1 MYIFVNFQS
10 RMSKIKSCL
19 KRCLL
24 VLCLYWLVVAMLS
37 YLNNYF
43 LMYYA
48 YSVVSNSLQNNG
60 LQTTRLLCPWDFPGM
75 NTGVGCHFLLKGSF
89 PTQRLIP
96 RLLSL
101 LHLQD
106 GSLPLPHLIFYLKS
120 TT

>member
-48 YSVVSNSLQNNG
+48 YSVVSNSLQHNG
-60 LQTTRLLCPWDFPGM
+60 LQTTGLLCPWDFPGM

-96 RLLSL
+96 CLLSL